1 VEVKALYFQSDSTWG
16 EKCKTPCNHKDPLK
30 KHYRDVPRDDN
41 NPPNLG
47 RCRKYDA
54 LLTQIAA
61 AAGVEIGNIGPEPK
75 DFVVM

>member
-1 VEVKALYFQSDSTWG
+1 VTYLLTTTILQTWV
-16 EKCKTPCNHKDPLK
+16 DAAQQ
-30 KHYRDVPRDDN
+30 
-41 NPPNLG
+41 PNQF
-47 RCRKYDA
+47 KYDA